1 MNSVFRLSRS
11 VKQLSLGVALIGL
24 AGCLNIADPPK
35 GLTIFT
41 IVSGNAQTIPLNAT
55 NIDPLVVRTYDET
68 ATPMAGIVV
77 TWTIVAGGGTLS
89 ATSTTTDA
97 AGNASVNYKPGTST
111 GIVTIKAT
119 AIDLDVT
126 FTETVVP
133 AT

>member
-11 VKQLSLGVALIGL
+11 VKRLSFGIALIGL

-35 GLTIFT
+35 GLTILT

-55 NIDPLVVRTYDET
+55 NVDPLVVRTYDET
-68 ATPMAGIVV
+68 GTPMPAIVV
-77 TWTIVAGGGTLS
+77 TWTIVAGAGTLS
-89 ATSTTTDA
+89 ASSTTTDA
-97 AGNASVNYKPGTST
+97 AGNASVTYKPGSST

-119 AIDLDVT
+119 AIDLNVT
-126 FTETVVP
+126 FTETVVA